1 MKEEEFDRGFRIVAT
16 ILLALLIVTI
26 PLLSIITKVSFEDY
40 YSIVRELGTDAEELK
55 DKELFDMSMGIYYY
69 NCGLLAVSM
78 VAHIIYFIGKARY
91 NRKNKKTFK
100 EKLIKNW
107 PCVLLAIFMCW
118 TLVGCIQAGMEMDA
132 EVQIKRSKSIEDV
145 SERIIKI
152 ANWSSGDRMANL
164 SDMYQNAKDR
174 AWHGCNNLK
183 DGYYSFMFYA
193 SVLLNVLML
202 GNKAENH
209 KKWLLRSLMITS
221 LVMGFLCL
229 LSFVVPDT
237 FYGVIY
243 YNRLTF
249 NNSNHFGYYISVVLM
264 LSVLLMMQEKNWYFK
279 GLSLLNCLI
288 YFPLLIINNTFG
300 SYLGVLAGLVFVGI
314 VALIRLVS
322 RKQVSEFAF
331 YVLAVMMFVSSS
343 TIIANRTSESYNKGF
358 VISTI
363 DLNFPFMN
371 TLRYTFN
378 TFSEEKAENLM
389 ISNAT
394 INGVPV
400 KWGTQIEQLDV
411 KESTLV
417 KQNFDGLFRDIRII
431 LGFYGRTDNINVITQ
446 EDFSNKILEIAA
458 KYPPV
463 SGETVEEY
471 DARQNLIQKEAQEF
485 IKENNLLD
493 ESGNLIA
500 LPSKENENQTTN
512 KSGLDDEVSNTGS
525 GRGEVWIRSLDLMN
539 QRPLFGWGLE
549 NLLNEFVNQYGINEG
564 RTHNLILQLGGTT
577 GIVGMLIYM
586 VAVISIFLRVLYDVK
601 LKTYNRKTYY
611 LIGGAFLVA
620 TIIINILV
628 SCITNKLLVNGIA
641 TVLLWALLYA
651 VVFLRKIRLRVR
663 DWNQFEYIASGVF
676 VSYMVSSLFG
686 NSAFYTSPY
695 FMIFLGLLVYEMLNK
710 KPAFNDKKGA
720 E

>member
-1 MKEEEFDRGFRIVAT
+1 MREEEFDKRFRIIAT

-26 PLLSIITKVSFEDY
+26 PLLSIITKISFDDY
-40 YSIVRELGTDAEELK
+40 YSIARELGTDAEELK
-55 DKELFDMSMGIYYY
+55 GKEPFDMSMGIYYY

-78 VAHIIYFIGKARY
+78 LMHAIYFIKH
-91 NRKNKKTFK
+91 NRKKEMPLK
-100 EKLIKNW
+100 EKLKKNW
-107 PCVLLAIFMCW
+107 PCVLLAVFMCW

-132 EVQIKRSKSIEDV
+132 EVQIKRANSIEDV
-145 SERIIKI
+145 PERIIKI
-152 ANWSSGDRMANL
+152 ANWSSGDRLANL

-202 GNKAENH
+202 GNNAANH

-221 LVMGFLCL
+221 LIMGVLCL
-229 LSFVVPDT
+229 LSFIVPDA

-249 NNSNHFGYYISVVLM
+249 NNSNHFGYYISIVLM

-279 GLSLLNCLI
+279 GLSLFNCLV

-300 SYLGVLAGLVFVGI
+300 AYLGILAGLIFVGV

-322 RKQVSEFAF
+322 RKQVSEFVF
-331 YVLAVMMFVSSS
+331 YVLAVIMLVSSS
-343 TIIANRTSESYNKGF
+343 TIIANRSSESYNKGF

-371 TLRYTFN
+371 TRRYTFN
-378 TFSEEKAENLM
+378 SFSEEQAEALM

-394 INGVPV
+394 INGKPV
-400 KWGTQIEQLDV
+400 KWGTQVEQLDV
-411 KESTLV
+411 KKPTLV
-417 KQNFDGLFRDIRII
+417 KQNFDGLFRDISI
-431 LGFYGRTDNINVITQ
+431 LLGAYGQKDDNKVITQ
-446 EDFSNKILEIAA
+446 EDFSNKILEIAS

-463 SGETVEEY
+463 SGETIEEY
-471 DARQNLIQKEAQEF
+471 DARQKLIEKEMQEF

-500 LPSKENENQTTN
+500 LPSNETDNQKTN
-512 KSGLDDEVSNTGS
+512 KSGLTDEVSNTGS

-601 LKTYNRKTYY
+601 LRTYNRKTYY
-611 LIGGAFLVA
+611 IICGVFLIA
-620 TIIINILV
+620 TIIVNILV
-628 SCITNKLLVNGIA
+628 SSFTNKLLVNGIA
-641 TVLLWALLYA
+641 TTVLWAILYA
-651 VVFLRKIRLRVR
+651 SIFFKNIRLRVR

-710 KPAFNDKKGA
+710 KSAINDKKGA